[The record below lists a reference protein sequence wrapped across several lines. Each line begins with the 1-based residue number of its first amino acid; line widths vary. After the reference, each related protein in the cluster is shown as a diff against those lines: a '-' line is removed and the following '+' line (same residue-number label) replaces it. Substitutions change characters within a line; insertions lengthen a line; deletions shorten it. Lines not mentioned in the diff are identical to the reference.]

1 MGENFNKLAEWIAD
15 KVGSP
20 LSILIHTIFFILNLL
35 LMLVMDVNRVLLILT
50 TWVSLEAIYLAL
62 LTQLVVTNEKKR
74 KENERGDA
82 NLKAK

>member
-1 MGENFNKLAEWIAD
+1 VNKYFNRLAEQVAD

-20 LSILIHTIFFILNLL
+20 LSILIHTILFIGTLS

-62 LTQLVVTNEKKR
+62 FTQLVVTNAKK
-74 KENERGDA
+74 KG
-82 NLKAK
+82 K